1 MNEDD
6 EKASKSSHLNIP
18 IDDLSVSTHSH
29 LTITIP
35 SEEVSVHSTRGIPL
49 HTRYTKANK
58 ILIKTFRY
66 LLFNEVWNK
75 WDVQLDQDVLSVL
88 VLYTF
93 ERTHSFTPHL
103 KIKRRRSLTRDRDI
117 MTFLEP
123 LNDEH
128 KAVPTDDYEMKEL
141 VGRTL
146 YGIDIHDSPYATTS
160 DPNPCEI
167 MTAEGGLFLVPT
179 KMSNWYLN
187 QDGRCI
193 SLPVRYRFKHQIAA
207 ATVKSRE
214 TGPYLQLTIKP
225 IKGVVPGTDILLT
238 QCNSSNATLCDLESI
253 YSSADIDRS
262 LLQASGAEVEI
273 SVDDDPL
280 AREIAKSYRSTR
292 ESVMVVLENSPI
304 CPICRDNEMDDLLTL
319 DDHEVSSAEDG
330 RRTRD
335 SDWIIQVPLATENA
349 IEGNKTPSSPIDE
362 TGSQLDSTDEEFRG
376 YMQKGPGKLRSSGS
390 SRLRPIGSN
399 KTNPSLIAHSEPTE
413 SVLEI
418 GAGLLGSDRDMRSL
432 LHNRRTP
439 NPMENENEDV
449 VVDFGKS

>member
-1 MNEDD
+1 MSEDD
-6 EKASKSSHLNIP
+6 EKASKASHLNIP
-18 IDDLSVSTHSH
+18 CDDLSLHSTQSH
-29 LTITIP
+29 LTTP
-35 SEEVSVHSTRGIPL
+35 SEEVSVYSTRGIPL
-49 HTRYTKANK
+49 HTRYTRGNK

-66 LLFNEVWNK
+66 LLLNEVWNN
-75 WDVQLDQDVLSVL
+75 WDVRLDQNVLSVL

-93 ERTHSFTPHL
+93 ERTHAFTPHL

-117 MTFLEP
+117 MSFLEP
-123 LNDEH
+123 LNDEE
-128 KAVPTDDYEMKEL
+128 KAVPTDDYELKEL

-146 YGIDIHDSPYATTS
+146 YGIDIHDSPYTTTS

-167 MTAEGGLFLVPT
+167 MTAEGGIFLVPT

-193 SLPVRYRFKHQIAA
+193 SLPVRYRFKHEIVA

-225 IKGVVPGTDILLT
+225 IKGVVPGTDILLK
-238 QCNSSNATLCDLESI
+238 QCSSSNATLCDLESI

-262 LLQASGAEVEI
+262 LLHTSGAEVEI
-273 SVDDDPL
+273 QVDDDPL

-304 CPICRDNEMDDLLTL
+304 SPLRRDNEMDDLLTL
-319 DDHEVSSAEDG
+319 DDHESSAEYG
-330 RRTRD
+330 RRTRE
-335 SDWIIQVPLATENA
+335 SDWKIQVPLATENA
-349 IEGNKTPSSPIDE
+349 IEDNRTPSSPIDE

-376 YMQKGPGKLRSSGS
+376 YIQRGPGRHRSSGS
-390 SRLRPIGSN
+390 SRLRPIGSS
-399 KTNPSLIAHSEPTE
+399 KTNPSLIAYSEPTE

-418 GAGLLGSDRDMRSL
+418 GAGFLGTDREMRSI
-432 LHNRRTP
+432 LHNRSTP
-439 NPMENENEDV
+439 NPMENEEV
-449 VVDFGKS
+449 VIDLGKS